1 MSTARQRLG
10 RLEGAVPYRREPI
23 DFDVHRL
30 TLAQRERCAEI
41 SEWVTL
47 VGMEGLTDQEVED
60 EAMLAEIVV
69 APVWPIP
76 ETPPVE
82 ITTGRTR

>member
-10 RLEGAVPYRREPI
+10 RLEGAVPYWREPVNL
-23 DFDVHRL
+23 DVHRL
-30 TLAQRERCAEI
+30 TPAQRERCAEI
-41 SEWVTL
+41 SERVAR
-47 VGMEGLTDQEVED
+47 VGREGLSDQEVED
-60 EAMLAEIVV
+60 GAMLAEILV
-69 APVWPIP
+69 APVWPVP

>member
-23 DFDVHRL
+23 DVDVLRL
-30 TLAQRERCAEI
+30 TLAQRERRAEI
-41 SEWVTL
+41 NERVL
-47 VGMEGLTDQEVED
+47 
-60 EAMLAEIVV
+60 LAGILV

-76 ETPPVE
+76 ETLPVE